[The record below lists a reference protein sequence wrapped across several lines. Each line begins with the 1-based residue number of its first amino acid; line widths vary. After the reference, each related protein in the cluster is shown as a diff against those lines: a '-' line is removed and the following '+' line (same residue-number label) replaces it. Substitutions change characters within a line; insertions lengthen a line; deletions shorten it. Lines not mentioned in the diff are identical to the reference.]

1 MGNPI
6 IKFDA
11 NPRHSPPRWTPTDHN
26 GILGWLAPEV
36 VTAARD
42 LVPAP
47 DAFAKLGSTYEVTV
61 QDPEVG
67 PVRVRFVL
75 HRAAGRYKGAKPFWS
90 ACWAE
95 QVKEN
100 PLAIN
105 EQLRAPGA

>member
-1 MGNPI
+1 MGNPVI
-6 IKFDA
+6 QFDP
-11 NPRHSPPRWTPTDHN
+11 NPAPPPPRWTPTTHN
-26 GILGWLAPEV
+26 GILGSLEPEV
-36 VTAARD
+36 VAAARD

-47 DAFAKLGSTYEVTV
+47 DAFAKLGSAHEVTV

-90 ACWAE
+90 ASWAE

-105 EQLRAPGA
+105 EQPRAPGA